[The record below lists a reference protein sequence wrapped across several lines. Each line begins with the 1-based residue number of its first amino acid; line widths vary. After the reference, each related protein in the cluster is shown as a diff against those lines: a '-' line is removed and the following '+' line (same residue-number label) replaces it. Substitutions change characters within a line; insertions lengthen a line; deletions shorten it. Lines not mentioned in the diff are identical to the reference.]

1 MRFFEKFVKPYKN
14 LGEEQRLYAL
24 FIMNYEVCFFILPLI
39 SAVKNQVPIILVCLR
54 AFAKHLSFLSFLHFS
69 RQIAENKF
77 RLKSTVLCGTAIN
90 FMKNVP

>member
-39 SAVKNQVPIILVCLR
+39 SAAKNQVPIILTCLR
-54 AFAKHLSFLSFLHFS
+54 ALTKHLSFLYFS

-77 RLKSTVLCGTAIN
+77 RLKSTVLCDTAIN

>member
-39 SAVKNQVPIILVCLR
+39 SAAKIRFLLFSPAYAPSQNTCLSCIFLVK
-54 AFAKHLSFLSFLHFS
+54 S
-69 RQIAENKF
+69 
-77 RLKSTVLCGTAIN
+77 LKIN
-90 FMKNVP
+90 FG